1 MTDLREMKIWA
12 AGLLFFII
20 AAFLLARR
28 YPEAAIVCF
37 FFALACAV
45 GFAVAGWP
53 SLTGG

>member
-12 AGLLFFII
+12 AGLMFFMI
-20 AAFLLARR
+20 ATVLLARR

-37 FFALACAV
+37 FFALSCAV